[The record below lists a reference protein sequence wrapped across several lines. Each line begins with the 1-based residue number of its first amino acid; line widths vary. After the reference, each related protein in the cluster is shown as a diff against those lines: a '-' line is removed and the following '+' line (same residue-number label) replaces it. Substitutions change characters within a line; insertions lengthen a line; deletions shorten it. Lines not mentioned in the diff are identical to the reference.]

1 MVFAVSVTTKR
12 TSTPSRFR
20 LPGTT
25 MPPMRNVRPTGA
37 SFAATCEGVKKN
49 TRFLL
54 NAVSTSAVAMPSA
67 ATPAAIQAIR
77 LCLGF
82 TFPLHQHDDLD
93 RKQGKGDAIRTPDVK
108 PVAAHVEELA
118 DPSYALPAATPV
130 TATAVLYDQKE
141 PVQSAM
147 KVKSAPVGAM
157 ARAMRNESRVLNARP
172 MAAHNAMT
180 T

>member
-1 MVFAVSVTTKR
+1 MKR
-12 TSTPSRFR
+12 TSTPSRFT
-20 LPGTT
+20 LPTCT

-67 ATPAAIQAIR
+67 ATPAAIHAIR

-82 TFPLHQHDDLD
+82 TFAFHHQKNLD
-93 RKQGKGDAIRTPDVK
+93 GEQREGHAVRPPDVG

-118 DPSYALPAATPV
+118 HTAPSKPGTYHV
-130 TATAVLYDQKE
+130 F
-141 PVQSAM
+141 
-147 KVKSAPVGAM
+147 
-157 ARAMRNESRVLNARP
+157 
-172 MAAHNAMT
+172 
-180 T
+180 